1 MSDHEGQGSAARGRR
16 KHGMLKMYYGLDDQ
30 PDKGARL
37 DPTDINGAHFDP
49 EVYLTKIMKEKRLN
63 DLIDKE
69 AEMVKQ
75 IRSLDSDM
83 QTLVYENYNKF
94 ISATDTIRKMKSDF
108 KKMGEEMDRLATNMD
123 TIADFSEKISSTLQ
137 ERREQ
142 ITKLSGVHSLL
153 KKLQFLFELPAR
165 LKKCIS
171 MGSYSQ
177 AVRYYSKARVVLL
190 QYQHMPSFHGI
201 HRDCTEIVNEL
212 RLKLREQFR
221 DKESNPKQLA
231 ECVDLL
237 LQLKDPPDELCDEFL
252 SHARHKLDENLK
264 EMACHAQ
271 LLAGRLRTPSTP
283 EADADDGNHGD
294 RDRPQEGERPAERIM
309 RTLPMDIL
317 EFIDS
322 SCNGFL
328 SNICLVIASFKDLF
342 VNRQA
347 GNAEDQEALQQVA
360 HTKLGEF
367 VDSRMQH
374 YFGCIQDRIQA
385 EKASVENSLLV
396 RALDRFFRRLQAV
409 HRLLPELQILQR
421 GAKIVAEAARDRA
434 LYYGEGLKK
443 HFAECIT
450 DIRQTLCAPRMAGK
464 QDAPNLSELVNVT
477 SSSVIDQVKL
487 VLTNLKAFLAQD
499 ITFANASFFVTTYP
513 SQVVREGLLVDFL
526 RHCFQ
531 TCRNLCEGRGEK
543 GSAPPT
549 LILILSRLLVDFE
562 TTHIVQLLGTCN
574 AQFMIEDS
582 RGLSQTSTLC
592 AEAKEGAQQ
601 LLNHYVKAQGL
612 QISQMLRKSVE
623 TRDWLNT
630 IEPRNVRAVMK
641 RVVEDITAIDSNVG
655 SLYEEGTRKAH
666 SSDSSKRTFQSF
678 SISRQQRTQRNY
690 TPSTTFDTSLM
701 SNIQKLFSERIE
713 IFSTVEFSK
722 VSVVTGIIKI
732 SLKTFLECV
741 RLKTFGR
748 YGLQQIQVDT
758 HYLNLYLWRFVSDE
772 KLVHFLLDEI
782 VGSAVH
788 RCLDAT
794 LMESS
799 IVEVICERG

>member
-1 MSDHEGQGSAARGRR
+1 MSDSEAGARSRR

-30 PDKGARL
+30 PDKPTSL
-37 DPTDINGAHFDP
+37 DPTDINGAHFNP

-108 KKMGEEMDRLATNMD
+108 KKMEEEMDRLATNMD

-171 MGSYSQ
+171 MQAYSQ

-201 HRDCTEIVNEL
+201 HRDCNEIVNEL
-212 RLKLREQFR
+212 RLKLREQFG
-221 DKESNPKQLA
+221 DKNSDPKQLA

-237 LQLKDPPDELCDEFL
+237 LQLKEPPDELCDEFL
-252 SHARHKLDENLK
+252 SHAKHKLDENLRD
-264 EMACHAQ
+264 MTRHAKMNT
-271 LLAGRLRTPSTP
+271 GRQRTASSP
-283 EADADDGNHGD
+283 EEDDDAGNHGND
-294 RDRPQEGERPAERIM
+294 SHEDAERPSEKIM
-309 RTLPMDIL
+309 RTIPMDIL
-317 EFIDS
+317 EFVDS

-328 SNICLVIASFKDLF
+328 SNICLVIASYKELF
-342 VNRQA
+342 VSRQA
-347 GNAEDQEALQQVA
+347 GDSQEADELEQVA
-360 HTKLGEF
+360 HTKLGHF
-367 VDSRMQH
+367 VDSRMQQ

-409 HRLLPELQILQR
+409 HRLLPDLKLLQR
-421 GAKIVAEAARDRA
+421 GAGIVKEAAEERA
-434 LYYGEGLKK
+434 QYYGEGLKK

-464 QDAPNLSELVNVT
+464 QDAPNLSELVSVT

-487 VLTNLKAFLAQD
+487 VLTNLKAFLEQD
-499 ITFANASFFVTTYP
+499 ITFAQTTFFASTYP
-513 SQVVREGLLVDFL
+513 THTVRQGLLVDFL
-526 RHCFQ
+526 RHIFQ
-531 TCRNLCEGRGEK
+531 TCCNLCEGGGEK
-543 GSAPPT
+543 GSAPHT
-549 LILILSRLLVDFE
+549 LILILSRLLVDME

-574 AQFMIEDS
+574 AQFLIENS
-582 RGLSQTSTLC
+582 RGLTQTSRLC
-592 AEAKEGAQQ
+592 SEAKEAAQA
-601 LLNHYVKAQGL
+601 LLNYYVKAQGL
-612 QISQMLRKSVE
+612 QISQMLRKSVD

-655 SLYEEGTRKAH
+655 ALYEEGTRKAH

-678 SISRQQRTQRNY
+678 SVSRQQRTQRNY

-713 IFSTVEFSK
+713 IFSSVEFSK

-741 RLKTFGR
+741 RVRTFGR

-794 LMESS
+794 LMEPS

>member
-1 MSDHEGQGSAARGRR
+1 MSEGSSEGGAAKSRK

-30 PDKGARL
+30 QEKPSNMN
-37 DPTDINGAHFDP
+37 PTDINGAYFNP
-49 EVYLTKIMKEKRLN
+49 EVYLTMIMKEKRLN

-94 ISATDTIRKMKSDF
+94 ISATDTIRKMKTDF
-108 KKMGEEMDRLATNMD
+108 KKMEEEMDRLATNMD

-137 ERREQ
+137 ERRAQ

-165 LKKCIS
+165 LNKCIS
-171 MGSYSQ
+171 MKAYSQ

-201 HRDCTEIVNEL
+201 HRDCNEIVNEL
-212 RLKLREQFR
+212 RLKLREQFGN
-221 DKESNPKQLA
+221 KESDAKQLA

-237 LQLKDPPDELCDEFL
+237 LQLKEPPDELCDEFL
-252 SHARHKLDENLK
+252 SHARHKLDESLR
-264 EMACHAQ
+264 EMSSHVAT
-271 LLAGRLRTPSTP
+271 GRQRTASSP
-283 EADADDGNHGD
+283 EEDEDGGD
-294 RDRPQEGERPAERIM
+294 VQEGGRPSDKIM
-309 RTLPMDIL
+309 RSLPMDIL
-317 EFIDS
+317 EFVDS

-328 SNICLVIASFKDLF
+328 ENICLVIASYKELF

-347 GNAEDQEALQQVA
+347 GDSQEEEELEQVA
-360 HTKLGEF
+360 HAKLGQF
-367 VDSRMQH
+367 VDSRMQQ
-374 YFGCIQDRIQA
+374 YFTCIQDRIQA
-385 EKASVENSLLV
+385 EKSSVENSLLV
-396 RALDRFFRRLQAV
+396 RALDRFFKRLQAV
-409 HRLLPELQILQR
+409 HRLLPDLKILQR
-421 GAKIVAEAARDRA
+421 GADIVAAAAKERA
-434 LYYGEGLKK
+434 QYYGDGLKK

-450 DIRQTLCAPRMAGK
+450 DIRQTLCAPRVVGK
-464 QDAPNLSELVNVT
+464 QSAPNLAELVNVT

-487 VLTNLKAFLAQD
+487 VLTSLKSFLGQD
-499 ITFANASFFVTTYP
+499 ITFAQSLFFATKYP
-513 SQVVREGLLVDFL
+513 TKTVREGLLVDFL
-526 RHCFQ
+526 RHIFQ
-531 TCRNLCEGRGEK
+531 TCTNLCEGGGEK
-543 GSAPPT
+543 GSAPHT

-562 TTHIVQLLGTCN
+562 TTHIIQLLGTCN
-574 AQFMIEDS
+574 AQFLIEDS
-582 RGLSQTSTLC
+582 RGLTQTSTLC
-592 AEAKEGAQQ
+592 SEAKDSAQL
-601 LLNHYVKAQGL
+601 LLNHYVQSQGL
-612 QISQMLRKSVE
+612 QISQMLRKSVD

-666 SSDSSKRTFQSF
+666 SSDSSKRTYQSF
-678 SISRQQRTQRNY
+678 SVSRQPRTQRSY

-713 IFSTVEFSK
+713 IFSSVEFSK

-741 RLKTFGR
+741 RLRTFGR